1 MPHMKTGREYWL
13 CDDCTIFAVNGDL
26 SGIDYHYSGK
36 EAEER
41 VKEVEEG
48 AERLGR
54 ISPDFDS
61 ETGEGIEEFSSRRCD
76 ACHTRLAGQRHRFV
90 TLVPLTKVEERELA
104 EMKTLLKDKGYDP
117 GFAHDLLEEGMGPHE
132 LEDRLRHAPGSMGSL
147 EYTHE
152 IHREKRSKF
161 HA

>member
-1 MPHMKTGREYWL
+1 MAHMKTGQEYWL

-26 SGIDYHYSGK
+26 SGVDSD
-36 EAEER
+36 ER
-41 VKEVEEG
+41 VKKIEEG

-61 ETGEGIEEFSSRRCD
+61 ETEEGIKDFSSHRCD
-76 ACHTRLAGQRHRFV
+76 ACGTRLAGSRHRFV
-90 TLVPLTKVEERELA
+90 TLVPLTKAEERELA
-104 EMKTLLKDKGYDP
+104 ELKAILKDNGYDP
-117 GFAHDLLEEGMGPHE
+117 GFAHDLLEEGMGPLE
-132 LEDRLRHAPGSMGSL
+132 LEDRLRHKPGTVGSL

-152 IHREKRSKF
+152 IHRGQRSKY